1 MPGVEEPAVQ
11 VEHRLVAREAVVAD
25 DHHDG
30 VLTRGLH
37 EPAEDLVEPDQQ
49 PPDLRSVEA
58 QRRPVAKTS
67 RDLKVNIENDRSVR
81 REVEQL
87 ALLDRELGLHRGH
100 VRQLI
105 LPPDPRSGMK
115 PSPRSRSAR
124 PSGHA

>member
-1 MPGVEEPAVQ
+1 MQ
-11 VEHRLVAREAVVAD
+11 VERRLVAREAVVAD

-49 PPDLRSVEA
+49 PLDLRPVET
-58 QRRPVAKTS
+58 QGRPVAEHVE
-67 RDLKVNIENDRSVR
+67 RLEGEHRERPVR
-81 REVEQL
+81 AAREVEQL

-105 LPPDPRSGMK
+105 LPPDPEVRDEAIAAEPLGE
-115 PSPRSRSAR
+115 AL
-124 PSGHA
+124 GHA